1 MANNVKDT
9 VEIGRCSYKQL
20 ENTVLQLVQCLFIDF
35 PRYRLIEL
43 LGKNMYLLH
52 SKVSWQITQ
61 VCCVSFKC

>member
-35 PRYRLIEL
+35 PRYSLIEL
-43 LGKNMYLLH
+43 LGKKY
-52 SKVSWQITQ
+52 VFIA
-61 VCCVSFKC
+61 F